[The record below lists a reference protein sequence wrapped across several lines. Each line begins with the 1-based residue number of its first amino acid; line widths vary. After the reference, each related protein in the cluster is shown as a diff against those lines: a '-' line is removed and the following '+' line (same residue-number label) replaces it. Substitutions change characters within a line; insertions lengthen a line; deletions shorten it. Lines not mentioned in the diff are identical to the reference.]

1 MITVGIT
8 GGIGSGKSTVCAVFE
23 LLDIPVYYADTEA
36 KKILDDPEIQQLIR
50 GTFGNEIINGSKID
64 RKKLAAIAFND
75 PQKLAALNSIVHPA
89 VKQHFASWCEA
100 HKSYAYVLK
109 EAAILFESET
119 YKNVQKIITVTAPP
133 EVKISRVMK
142 RDGVTREEV
151 EKRMSSQISDEE
163 KIKRSDFVLLN
174 NEEELLIPSI
184 LEIHRQLLN
193 HK

>member
-23 LLDIPVYYADTEA
+23 LLGIPVYYADAEA
-36 KKILDDPEIQQLIR
+36 RKILDDPEVRNVISKL
-50 GTFGNEIINGSKID
+50 FGNEVLNNNSVD
-64 RKKLAAIAFND
+64 RKKLAAIVFND
-75 PQKLAALNSIVHPA
+75 SQKLDKLNSIVHPA
-89 VKQHFASWCEA
+89 VKQHFADWCEA
-100 HKSYAYVLK
+100 HKEHAYVLK

-133 EVKISRVMK
+133 EIKISRVMK
-142 RDGVTREEV
+142 RDGVSKEEV
-151 EKRMSSQISDEE
+151 EKRMASQLSDGE

-174 NEEELLIPSI
+174 NEEQLLIPAI
-184 LEIHRQLLN
+184 LEIHGQLLA